1 MSTCDVSNEMFGL
14 WSAKVSVQVNLT
26 SPNPKHLRVS
36 SYFPGTSVPWPLD
49 SAFDGCVGRK
59 GVEHTALWG
68 DPGQRQQAL
77 HLCWDALSSQA
88 ALSPDLQ
95 GTTDKT

>member
-1 MSTCDVSNEMFGL
+1 V
-14 WSAKVSVQVNLT
+14 
-26 SPNPKHLRVS
+26 
-36 SYFPGTSVPWPLD
+36 
-49 SAFDGCVGRK
+49 DGCVGRK